1 MAPHNI
7 KRMAADYL
15 EVIREVQPSGPYNL
29 LGRSFG
35 GLVAHA
41 MATQL
46 QSMGEEVSLLALLD
60 SYPTGRENLLKGHDK
75 EREREVLSAMADD
88 TLREMLE
95 GFGNEGHVLWPL
107 AEQDYEAVK
116 NACESNMR
124 IVDTFSPERFKGD
137 ILLFV
142 AANSHAEP
150 PIESWKPYVEGRI
163 RVHEID
169 CTHDSIMDALP
180 AGKIGKVLATELDKQ
195 RTIKQSPIQWRTK

>member
-1 MAPHNI
+1 LN
-7 KRMAADYL
+7 
-15 EVIREVQPSGPYNL
+15 
-29 LGRSFG
+29 
-35 GLVAHA
+35 
-41 MATQL
+41 
-46 QSMGEEVSLLALLD
+46 
-60 SYPTGRENLLKGHDK
+60 GHDK

-150 PIESWKPYVEGRI
+150 PIESWKPYVDGRI